1 MHEQNPLQLDDSLK
15 RKVEEC
21 AQANGV
27 TPAQVIRQAVEEYLS
42 VHGVNGGKSATGP
55 RRRLADIADSI
66 AATVPAEEWAKLP
79 PDLAKNFEHYRY
91 GYPRED

>member
-15 RKVEEC
+15 RKVEAC

-27 TPAQVIRQAVEEYLS
+27 TPDQVIRQAVEEYLS
-42 VHGVNGGKSATGP
+42 VHEANGGKSATAP
-55 RRRLADIADSI
+55 RRLADIADSI

-91 GYPRED
+91 DYPRED